1 MDRRNF
7 LKQSAFL
14 LASASLAPS
23 LLRSKKLFAL
33 PAKNE
38 NFSFDIVTD
47 DEDRAIL
54 LGEGLI
60 KRTYP
65 DAGKILFREY
75 KIEGVHTGDIVYM
88 KNNRLINYKSDT
100 RDISS
105 ELREIAK
112 ELALPKKMENPVC
125 LRFYSE
131 SDGSAGKFLV
141 FHKDIMIRK
150 IEPSVSSKTY
160 TVQGSKGD
168 LVIETSNNKAKV
180 IESSCT
186 HKTCMSM
193 KSISRSSE
201 YIVCI
206 PNEIQIIGE

>member
-7 LKQSAFL
+7 IKQSAFL
-14 LASASLAPS
+14 MASASLALS
-23 LLRSKKLFAL
+23 LLKTKKLFAS
-33 PAKNE
+33 PVKNE

-47 DEDRAIL
+47 DEDRAIQ

-88 KNNRLINYKSDT
+88 KNNRLINYKSDA
-100 RDISS
+100 RDVSS
-105 ELREIAK
+105 GLREIAK

-150 IEPSVSSKTY
+150 IEPSESSKTY

-168 LVIETSNNKAKV
+168 LVIETSNDKAKV
-180 IESSCT
+180 IESSCA

-193 KSISRSSE
+193 KSIGRSSE